1 MSYAFLAALEGPLTG
16 VAGPGWL
23 AALGAAVASA
33 SFFNR
38 YR

>member
-1 MSYAFLAALEGPLTG
+1 MSYALLAAVGGPLTG

-38 YR
+38 FR

>member
-1 MSYAFLAALEGPLTG
+1 MLCAVLAALEGPLTG
-16 VAGPGWL
+16 LANPGWL

-33 SFFNR
+33 SIFNR